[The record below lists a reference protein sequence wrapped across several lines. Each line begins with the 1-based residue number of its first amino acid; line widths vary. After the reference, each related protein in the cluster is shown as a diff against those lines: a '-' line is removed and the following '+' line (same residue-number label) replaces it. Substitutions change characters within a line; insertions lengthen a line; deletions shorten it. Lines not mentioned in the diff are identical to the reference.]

1 MDNEV
6 RYAELSLPRS
16 KYPVR
21 IREPPTEYA
30 QIDFQRA
37 GVLFSAVPP
46 PQSEEEDPCS
56 AVGSDTPL
64 MNSLQPNVRHLGGAP
79 SDHNT
84 ISTPV

>member
-37 GVLFSAVPP
+37 GVLFSTGPP
-46 PQSEEEDPCS
+46 PEHEEDDPCVVTS
-56 AVGSDTPL
+56 ETPL
-64 MNSLQPNVRHLGGAP
+64 MNNMQPNTRVGKATTASLFL
-79 SDHNT
+79 
-84 ISTPV
+84 

>member
-37 GVLFSAVPP
+37 GVLFSTGQPP
-46 PQSEEEDPCS
+46 EHEEDDPC
-56 AVGSDTPL
+56 AVTSETPL
-64 MNSLQPNVRHLGGAP
+64 MNNMQPNARHLSGAS